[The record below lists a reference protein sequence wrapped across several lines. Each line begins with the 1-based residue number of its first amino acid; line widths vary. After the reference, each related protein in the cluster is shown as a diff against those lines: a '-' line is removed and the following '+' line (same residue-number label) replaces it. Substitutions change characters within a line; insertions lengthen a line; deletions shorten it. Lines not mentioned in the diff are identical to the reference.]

1 MPFSHVTTPM
11 RPTPANDRSRH
22 GITSLDEY
30 QDATERVRELADFP
44 EGSPEADEL
53 AGHVQAIMEWDK
65 AHDDA
70 RPGNNS

>member
-1 MPFSHVTTPM
+1 MPFNPVTTPM
-11 RPTPANDRSRH
+11 RDTPAKDRGPH
-22 GITSLDEY
+22 QITSLNEY
-30 QDATERVRELADFP
+30 EAATERVRELADFP

-70 RPGNNS
+70 TTWQ